1 MTTEIIKLIV
11 RPNASRNSIDGIYLD
26 RIKIRISSPPEKGRA
41 NKELIKFIS
50 EKLGIPKKNIKII
63 SGNSSNLK
71 EIEIRRQPGCSLASR
86 LLNHK

>member
-41 NKELIKFIS
+41 NKELVKFIS
-50 EKLGIPKKNIKII
+50 EKLGIPKKYIKII

-71 EIEIRRQPGCSLASR
+71 EIEIRRQSGCSLASR

>member
-50 EKLGIPKKNIKII
+50 EKLGIPKKYIKII

-71 EIEIRRQPGCSLASR
+71 EIEIVKQSECNLVSR
-86 LLNHK
+86 LLNYK

>member
-1 MTTEIIKLIV
+1 MTEIIKLIV

-50 EKLGIPKKNIKII
+50 EKLRIPKKNIKII

-71 EIEIRRQPGCSLASR
+71 EIEISRQSGCSLVSR